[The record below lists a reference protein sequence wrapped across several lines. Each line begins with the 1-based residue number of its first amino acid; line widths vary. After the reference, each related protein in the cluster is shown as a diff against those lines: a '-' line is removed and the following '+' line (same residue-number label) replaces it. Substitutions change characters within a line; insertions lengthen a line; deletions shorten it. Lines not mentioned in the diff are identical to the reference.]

1 MEHIARLEERIEM
14 LEAVIQELQQP
25 KLMYK
30 RPNGKDYE
38 KVTDFLDDVENRL
51 KSIENVTEL

>member
-1 MEHIARLEERIEM
+1 M

-30 RPNGKDYE
+30 RPNGKDYV

>member
-1 MEHIARLEERIEM
+1 M